1 MSEIKYAGEVEL
13 QKLVLISS
21 SGTAIDLTELVINI
35 NIYESLFSHAISGS
49 ILIGDTNN
57 LAVNLPII
65 GQEYLMVKL
74 NTPSL
79 EGDKESID
87 FTENVFVIYK
97 IKQRE
102 ADGNMQ
108 VLELQFTTPEMLK
121 NNRVRVSKSYTETID
136 NIAEDI
142 LTNTKYID
150 SKKDLFIEP
159 TVGIRRMVIP
169 NLHPYHA
176 LKNMATESISSEYNS
191 PHYLFYENTRG
202 IHFRSLQS
210 LYAQNVTGQYHS
222 GSQASDEDYDN
233 YTNSGDSGALMQS
246 IKRIINFSMG
256 TNNDTLMNIVGGML
270 GSTIISHDIYN
281 KSYSKNTFGY
291 FDNFKDHERISENPT
306 YNDNP
311 IDEDENIIGD
321 FPDARI
327 HLHSIPSD
335 NKDTQHYATNT
346 SSYSYASNRL
356 SDTLL
361 SRQSR
366 LAELRSGIGLTMEI
380 NGNTTIAAGDLIDVQ
395 LPIAGIDHDDD
406 KVDKYYSGTYLITN
420 LRHVFVPRQR
430 THNIVLS
437 LAKDSIPE
445 ILPKKS
451 DAIQPQPMHRGTIT
465 KSFY

>member
-169 NLHPYHA
+169 NLNPYHA
-176 LKNMATESISSEYNS
+176 LKNMAIESISSE
-191 PHYLFYENTRG
+191 
-202 IHFRSLQS
+202 
-210 LYAQNVTGQYHS
+210 
-222 GSQASDEDYDN
+222 
-233 YTNSGDSGALMQS
+233 
-246 IKRIINFSMG
+246 
-256 TNNDTLMNIVGGML
+256 
-270 GSTIISHDIYN
+270 
-281 KSYSKNTFGY
+281 
-291 FDNFKDHERISENPT
+291 
-306 YNDNP
+306 
-311 IDEDENIIGD
+311 
-321 FPDARI
+321 
-327 HLHSIPSD
+327 
-335 NKDTQHYATNT
+335 
-346 SSYSYASNRL
+346 SNL
-356 SDTLL
+356 
-361 SRQSR
+361 
-366 LAELRSGIGLTMEI
+366 
-380 NGNTTIAAGDLIDVQ
+380 
-395 LPIAGIDHDDD
+395 
-406 KVDKYYSGTYLITN
+406 
-420 LRHVFVPRQR
+420 
-430 THNIVLS
+430 
-437 LAKDSIPE
+437 
-445 ILPKKS
+445 
-451 DAIQPQPMHRGTIT
+451 
-465 KSFY
+465 

>member
-1 MSEIKYAGEVEL
+1 
-13 QKLVLISS
+13 
-21 SGTAIDLTELVINI
+21 
-35 NIYESLFSHAISGS
+35 
-49 ILIGDTNN
+49 
-57 LAVNLPII
+57 
-65 GQEYLMVKL
+65 
-74 NTPSL
+74 
-79 EGDKESID
+79 
-87 FTENVFVIYK
+87 
-97 IKQRE
+97 
-102 ADGNMQ
+102 
-108 VLELQFTTPEMLK
+108 MLK
-121 NNRVRVSKSYTETID
+121 SNRIRVSKSYTDTID
-136 NIAEDI
+136 NITEDV
-142 LTNTKYID
+142 LTNAKYLD
-150 SKKDLFIEP
+150 TRKDLFIEP
-159 TVGIRRMVIP
+159 TSGIRRIVVP
-169 NLHPYHA
+169 NLHPYDI
-176 LKNMATESISSEYNS
+176 LRRLATESISKENTS
-191 PHYLFYENTRG
+191 PHYLFFENNRG
-202 IHFRSLQS
+202 LHFRSLQS
-210 LYAQNVTGQYHS
+210 LYAQGVNGKYHA
-222 GSQASDEDYDN
+222 GEKASDEEAIGL
-233 YTNSGDSGALMQS
+233 TNAGESGALMQS

-256 TNNDTLMNIVGGML
+256 TNNDTLLNIKSGML